1 MKLEH
6 RENIIL
12 YKVLNKEVV
21 FEEYFCNLLR
31 LDSFRRMFLK
41 FISKKTSILNDLTI
55 KYENFDTEII
65 LEKAYGRADLFLEVN
80 EKKFIFE
87 IKNKIWT
94 DLTPNQP
101 EKYLKY
107 LNNKN
112 EHLFFLI
119 PKGYKHKSEII
130 ERWKDFNNIENQ
142 IFYWEDLVEEIKNTN
157 LHLENLEI
165 NMFYEFCEYW
175 FDLKI
180 VEFEEE
186 EMKLLKNKSIASMME
201 KLEEIIRNVSNRVGL
216 NDNFAT
222 IGSMQTKVVGDYRV
236 YFGIDYDI
244 WKKNDFPLSILIQ
257 NHKKEYQEFELE
269 IENIKLESIEYE
281 ETSISAKQFGY
292 VVILD
297 EEVGS
302 IKYEKVVE
310 KILNHVINQ
319 LKQT

>member
-65 LEKAYGRADLFLEVN
+65 LEKTYGRADLFLEVN